1 MKSASLRVSGADIFA
16 RKADGWKDGT
26 AATDFTL
33 PCGSGPWGLCG
44 ESGES
49 GAWSTAGLTGSSK
62 ISGVLALAPVFT
74 TRNIVSNNN
83 NDVIMCTNNLH

>member
-1 MKSASLRVSGADIFA
+1 MARVHGGFVASLVSQEH
-16 RKADGWKDGT
+16 
-26 AATDFTL
+26 
-33 PCGSGPWGLCG
+33 GPWGLCG

-83 NDVIMCTNNLH
+83 NDVIMT

>member
-1 MKSASLRVSGADIFA
+1 MKSARLRVSGADIFA

-33 PCGSGPWGLCG
+33 PCGSGPWWLCG
-44 ESGES
+44 ESGGS
-49 GAWSTAGLTGSSK
+49 GAWSTAGLTES
-62 ISGVLALAPVFT
+62 SGVLALTPVFK

-83 NDVIMCTNNLH
+83 NDLIMR